1 MCRTPCTGGSPRCPQ
16 YVSDSPSTGAES
28 GHPERRTPRARAFA
42 REAGTGTTGA
52 GGGVPKERE
61 LSVREIAILDQ
72 IEAGLR
78 AEPPVRR
85 GPAGREV
92 LLVAAVATATLAG
105 VLFLWAAATRS
116 SEIGLAA
123 VAVWVTAVLLVS
135 RRLGHGPGA
144 FRPSGL
150 LRYRPR

>member
-1 MCRTPCTGGSPRCPQ
+1 M
-16 YVSDSPSTGAES
+16 
-28 GHPERRTPRARAFA
+28 
-42 REAGTGTTGA
+42 
-52 GGGVPKERE
+52 PKERQ
-61 LSVREIAILDQ
+61 LSAREIAMLDQ

-78 AEPPVRR
+78 PR
-85 GPAGREV
+85 GPARARGATGVREA

-135 RRLGHGPGA
+135 RRLGHGPDA
-144 FRPSGL
+144 VRRSGL
-150 LRYRPR
+150 FLYRPW